1 MRYQSVNHLRDFE
14 FHDAEWTLVSH
25 NGKSLVGDVKY
36 LNVHQDAE
44 QNTAD
49 CDMEIENARITLTGC
64 RVIACQ
70 PVSPLIVDAEGV
82 RHPDPDEPP
91 PVTCEGENAAESLSN
106 EMKNGMTFYSFEED
120 EDGAWRLVGCG
131 ETPIFKAK
139 IAFESALVE
148 WDSFGRPAWYVL
160 HSRGIQ
166 A

>member
-1 MRYQSVNHLRDFE
+1 MRYQSVNRLRDFV

-49 CDMEIENARITLTGC
+49 CDMEIESARITLTGC

-70 PVSPLIVDAEGV
+70 SVCPEIVDAGGV
-82 RHPDPDEPP
+82 RHPAEQ
-91 PVTCEGENAAESLSN
+91 PVVCEGEKAAESLLN
-106 EMKNGMTFYSFEED
+106 EMKNGMTFYSFEEE
-120 EDGAWRLVGCG
+120 EDGSWRLAGCG
-131 ETPIFKAK
+131 ETPVFKAK

-148 WDSFGRPAWYVL
+148 WDSFRRPAWYVL
-160 HSRGIQ
+160 LSRGIR